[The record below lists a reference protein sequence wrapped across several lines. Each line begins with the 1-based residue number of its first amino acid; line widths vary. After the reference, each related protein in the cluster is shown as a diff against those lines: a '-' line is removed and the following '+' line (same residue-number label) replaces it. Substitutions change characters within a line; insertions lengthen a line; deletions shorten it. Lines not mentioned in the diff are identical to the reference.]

1 MFFTIFHFL
10 LLPKSIS
17 FFWNNGS
24 SLRLVLGHQILTGLF
39 LTMHFTYSFDRL
51 IEYARNVFFGFKLRF
66 FHANRASLFLF
77 LIFLHFFRGLYFLS
91 FNKTHLW
98 ASRSMLLLLSM
109 GASFLGYVLP
119 YGQISYWRATVIV
132 NLISVIPWIGPSVC
146 VLVWRAYTVNLYT
159 LKRFFT
165 FHFLLPFVVL
175 VIVIG
180 HILSLHL
187 TRSNSSLSGVRRKN
201 FFTLFLVK
209 DLISWLLY
217 FLVLATLG
225 HISINLLR
233 DVENYLEANSLV
245 TPLHIKPEWYF
256 LFAYSILRCIPSKT
270 VGVLAL
276 LFSVLFPLTL
286 VLSRSKAGNSN
297 LTTFLLF
304 FVLLTITGSMPV
316 EEPYVTIAQIISVGY
331 FLSFLH

>member
-1 MFFTIFHFL
+1 

-24 SLRLVLGHQILTGLF
+24 SLRLVLGHQVLTGLF

-51 IEYARNVFFGFKLRF
+51 IEYSRNVFFRFKLRF

-77 LIFLHFFRGLYFLS
+77 LIFLHFFRRLYFLS
-91 FNKTHLW
+91 FNKIHLW
-98 ASRSMLLLLSM
+98 ASRSVLLLLSM
-109 GASFLGYVLP
+109 RASFLGYVLP
-119 YGQISYWRATVIV
+119 YGQMSYWRATVIV
-132 NLISVIPWIGPSVC
+132 NLMSVIPWIGPSVC

-175 VIVIG
+175 VLVIG

-187 TRSNSSLSGVRRKN
+187 TGSNSSLAGVTRKN

-209 DLISWLLY
+209 DLISWLFY
-217 FLVLATLG
+217 FLGLASLR
-225 HISINLLR
+225 HIFINLLR

-270 VGVLAL
+270 IGVLAL

-286 VLSRSKAGNSN
+286 IFSRAKSGNSN
-297 LTTFLLF
+297 LSIFLF
-304 FVLLTITGSMPV
+304 FFILLTITGSIPV
-316 EEPYVTIAQIISVGY
+316 EEPYVTIAQIISIRY